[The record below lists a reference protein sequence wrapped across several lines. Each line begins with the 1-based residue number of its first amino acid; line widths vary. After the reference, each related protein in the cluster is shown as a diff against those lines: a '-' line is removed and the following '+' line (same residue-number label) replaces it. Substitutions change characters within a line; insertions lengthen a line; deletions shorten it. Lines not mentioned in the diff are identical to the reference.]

1 MNLEVRNLTKSYN
14 GTDLFR
20 NFSISFPEG
29 TITCILG
36 PSGCGKTTLLN
47 IIGKITTP
55 ESVEMTG
62 FQDKVFSYIF
72 QEARLLPWKS
82 VQGNIEFVMSSDLS
96 AAERHE
102 QASRFIK
109 IVNLDGYANYYPAQ
123 LSGGM
128 RQRVSI
134 ARAFAC
140 HSDIIL
146 MDEPLKGLDLVLK
159 QSMIRWF
166 TQIWKADK
174 RTVIFVTHD
183 VDEALLLGKEIVV
196 LSRLPAQIVA
206 HEKIEIPP
214 ENRSLDHEFFKNRKQ
229 VLVNALE
236 AKQEGNIL
244 KEPSAP

>member
-1 MNLEVRNLTKSYN
+1 MGLEVKDLTKSYN
-14 GTDLFR
+14 GIDIYRDFNL
-20 NFSISFPEG
+20 SFPEG

-47 IIGKITTP
+47 IIGGITTP
-55 ESVEMTG
+55 ERGKLIG
-62 FQDKVFSYIF
+62 FEGKSFSYIF

-82 VQGNIEFVMSSDLS
+82 VQGNIEFVMSSELS
-96 AAERHE
+96 VHERHE
-102 QASRFIK
+102 QASSFIRL
-109 IVNLDGYANYYPAQ
+109 VDLEGFAGYYPSQ

-140 HSDIIL
+140 PSDIIL
-146 MDEPLKGLDLVLK
+146 MDEPLKGLDLPLK

-166 TQIWKADK
+166 SQIWKADR

-183 VDEALLLGKEIVV
+183 VDEALLLGKEIIV
-196 LSRLPAQIVA
+196 LSRPPVQVVTHEEIEELP
-206 HEKIEIPP
+206 ES
-214 ENRSLDHEFFKNRKQ
+214 RSLENDMFKSLKH

-236 AKQEGNIL
+236 A
-244 KEPSAP
+244 

>member
-1 MNLEVRNLTKSYN
+1 MGLEIKDLNKSYGSIN
-14 GTDLFR
+14 LYKD
-20 NFSISFPEG
+20 FSLVFPEG

-47 IIGKITTP
+47 IIGKITVP
-55 ESVEMTG
+55 DSGELIG
-62 FQDKVFSYIF
+62 FDERRFSYIF

-102 QASRFIK
+102 QASRFIQL
-109 IVNLDGYANYYPAQ
+109 VDLEGFAGYYPSR

-134 ARAFAC
+134 ARAFAST
-140 HSDIIL
+140 SDIIL
-146 MDEPLKGLDLVLK
+146 MDEPLKGLDLALK
-159 QSMIRWF
+159 QNMIRWF
-166 TQIWKADK
+166 SQIWKADK

-183 VDEALLLGKEIVV
+183 VDEALLLGREIVV
-196 LSRLPAQIVA
+196 LSRPPVSIIT
-206 HEKIEIPP
+206 HEKIAEPT
-214 ENRSLDHEFFKNRKQ
+214 EERSLEDTRFKELKQ

-236 AKQEGNIL
+236 V
-244 KEPSAP
+244 

>member
-1 MNLEVRNLTKSYN
+1 MSLEIKHLTKSYQGITLYHDFN
-14 GTDLFR
+14 L
-20 NFSISFPEG
+20 NFQEG

-47 IIGKITTP
+47 IIGSITGP
-55 ESVEMTG
+55 DSGQLVG
-62 FQDKVFSYIF
+62 FENKRFSYIF
-72 QEARLLPWKS
+72 QEDRLLPWKS
-82 VQGNIEFVMSSDLS
+82 VRGNIEFVMSKNLS

-102 QASRFIK
+102 QATRFIQL
-109 IVNLDGYANYYPAQ
+109 VNLEGFAGYYPAQ

-146 MDEPLKGLDLVLK
+146 MDEPLKGLDLALK
-159 QSMIRWF
+159 QNMIRWF
-166 TQIWKADK
+166 SQLWKADR

-196 LSRLPAQIVA
+196 LSQPPVQIVT
-206 HEKIEIPP
+206 HQKIEEPS
-214 ENRSLDHEFFKNRKQ
+214 ETRSLEEERFKQLKQ
-229 VLVNALE
+229 LLIKALE
-236 AKQEGNIL
+236 A
-244 KEPSAP
+244 

>member
-1 MNLEVRNLTKSYN
+1 MDFEVRNLTKSYN
-14 GTDLFR
+14 GIDLYRDF
-20 NFSISFPEG
+20 NLSFPEG

-47 IIGKITTP
+47 IIGRITAP
-55 ESVEMTG
+55 DSGKLMG
-62 FQDKVFSYIF
+62 FDDKCFSYIF
-72 QEARLLPWKS
+72 QEDRLLPWKT
-82 VQGNIEFVMSSDLS
+82 VLGNIEFVMSKNLY

-102 QASRFIK
+102 QATRFIHL
-109 IVNLDGYANYYPAQ
+109 VNLEGFAGYYPSQ

-146 MDEPLKGLDLVLK
+146 MDEPLKGLDLMLK
-159 QSMIRWF
+159 QNMLRWF
-166 TQIWKADK
+166 SQIWKTDR

-196 LSRLPAQIVA
+196 LSRPPVQIVT
-206 HEKIEIPP
+206 HQKIEKPS
-214 ENRSLDHEFFKNRKQ
+214 ETRSLESELLKKMKQ
-229 VLVNALE
+229 VLVNALDV
-236 AKQEGNIL
+236 
-244 KEPSAP
+244 